1 MIDTTPDVALNN
13 WDALS
18 GNKVKERPI
27 VPNKTSCIKSG
38 SVSSAGSKSNAASAV
53 GMLESSTSSIKSGPV
68 SSAGSKSNAASAVGM
83 LESSTSSIK
92 SGPVSSA
99 GSKSNAASVAGML
112 ESSFSSIKSGSVSS
126 AGSKSNTASAVG
138 MLESSSSSIKSGS
151 VSSAGSESNSLVAI
165 DMNDFMQIDAP
176 NATTA
181 SKYES
186 LVVAM
191 ISNSKEASPMS
202 EKDLKSKLMGRKL
215 ISKKPTRSQ
224 QRRKVLIDSCAER
237 SIISDIDLLDMSLA
251 TSLRPGSHYVSGVV
265 AGSRSMLSA
274 RAPIIS
280 PFEELTAFYHDTGAD
295 NIISLD
301 ELEQVYDVHFAG
313 SMQYNNRRMVC
324 KHRVNKTTLS
334 CWKDPTEK
342 NFYVYDW
349 KTAHEFHD
357 SHDRSIFLDYSAG
370 ASCTNTTSYKLSTS
384 NSDEVYSILKTDSDL
399 ITAQKLGLSRVRAL
413 RAIEVEALHKALS
426 HASAPVLKQIVKEK
440 IIDGISLD
448 PIDVDNWKD
457 FLGCNA
463 CVIGKTVREDHV
475 IDPIAPLPITSRI
488 GEIVHTD
495 CFNIGTSR
503 PDGKPLHLVLTIDDY
518 SGMTHTRVVNK
529 ADATTIANTLKI
541 VASEYTEKGHKLSTL
556 KRDSGG
562 SMPNVDALLVSHG
575 IICSPSSVGRHVRVA
590 ERAIRHI
597 KELFRTLLFDLPYL
611 LPVDLFPS
619 AIKFIT
625 QSMNLTPNVNNK
637 YRAPLHLF
645 DGEFP
650 RHHDH
655 LRSSFGALVA
665 TYNLTDPNDRKDDF
679 PRADIG
685 IVVGRDPQRPGNF
698 LIQDLRSK
706 VIKPRHDVTP
716 VGWNN
721 TLLRRVYELYGKEK
735 GTAEKIYF
743 VYGDITQEEPIDLSD
758 KRNIFERDIRL
769 PDYDDEGDPETIAAN
784 VASINS
790 NCLLDDLDQD
800 FEIKALNTSVGKARK
815 AYGDEITFQAAIKEL
830 KAMYKHEVWQ
840 YVPKNENVD
849 YAETISSQMFLKEKT
864 DASNKFEELK
874 ARIIGHGHLQDI
886 DSSKGGTS
894 SPTIAM
900 TTVLAGISIAAKD
913 KSVELAV
920 FDVKNAYL
928 NAFLK
933 DPEGQL
939 MFLPKDVV
947 SIMIHDNPDLQEFV
961 RSDGRILVRLR
972 KALYGLKTA
981 GRDWFEEVK
990 GKLISFGYTQSVID
1004 PCLFLGEDIQIYV
1017 YVDDFLT
1024 IGKSTAIDTF
1034 RDNLTL
1040 AYGKLKEKRGNQIS
1054 YLGMNI
1060 TRKENGDIVVDQR
1073 GYVEKILNEYEVT
1086 GHASLYPA
1094 TSNLMHS
1101 DCHDSSTVEEDDYLS
1116 LVMKL
1121 MFVATRTRPDIL
1133 FPTVVLATRSK
1144 THLKIDYDRLIKI
1157 LKYLNGARDKGL
1169 KYKHEGKIKLRM
1181 FVDAGFQTHKD
1192 AKGQTGFVIF
1202 PDSSSAG
1209 VLFKCKKQT
1218 SVSQS
1223 SAEAE
1228 LISLF
1233 DAVTYLKWVAS
1244 IYEELG
1250 YGCKPIPV
1258 YEDNK
1263 STIMMSID
1271 PQIAF
1276 KGRSKFIDRKFFG
1289 VYEHVENGNIELLYV
1304 GTEEQIADFF
1314 TKVIIGNK
1322 FKGLRYS
1329 IMGCDSYDD

>member
-1 MIDTTPDVALNN
+1 M
-13 WDALS
+13 
-18 GNKVKERPI
+18 
-27 VPNKTSCIKSG
+27 
-38 SVSSAGSKSNAASAV
+38 
-53 GMLESSTSSIKSGPV
+53 
-68 SSAGSKSNAASAVGM
+68 
-83 LESSTSSIK
+83 
-92 SGPVSSA
+92 
-99 GSKSNAASVAGML
+99 
-112 ESSFSSIKSGSVSS
+112 
-126 AGSKSNTASAVG
+126 
-138 MLESSSSSIKSGS
+138 
-151 VSSAGSESNSLVAI
+151 
-165 DMNDFMQIDAP
+165 
-176 NATTA
+176 
-181 SKYES
+181 
-186 LVVAM
+186 
-191 ISNSKEASPMS
+191 
-202 EKDLKSKLMGRKL
+202 
-215 ISKKPTRSQ
+215 
-224 QRRKVLIDSCAER
+224 
-237 SIISDIDLLDMSLA
+237 
-251 TSLRPGSHYVSGVV
+251 
-265 AGSRSMLSA
+265 
-274 RAPIIS
+274 
-280 PFEELTAFYHDTGAD
+280 
-295 NIISLD
+295 
-301 ELEQVYDVHFAG
+301 
-313 SMQYNNRRMVC
+313 
-324 KHRVNKTTLS
+324 
-334 CWKDPTEK
+334 
-342 NFYVYDW
+342 
-349 KTAHEFHD
+349 
-357 SHDRSIFLDYSAG
+357 
-370 ASCTNTTSYKLSTS
+370 
-384 NSDEVYSILKTDSDL
+384 
-399 ITAQKLGLSRVRAL
+399 
-413 RAIEVEALHKALS
+413 
-426 HASAPVLKQIVKEK
+426 
-440 IIDGISLD
+440 
-448 PIDVDNWKD
+448 
-457 FLGCNA
+457 
-463 CVIGKTVREDHV
+463 
-475 IDPIAPLPITSRI
+475 
-488 GEIVHTD
+488 
-495 CFNIGTSR
+495 
-503 PDGKPLHLVLTIDDY
+503 
-518 SGMTHTRVVNK
+518 
-529 ADATTIANTLKI
+529 
-541 VASEYTEKGHKLSTL
+541 
-556 KRDSGG
+556 
-562 SMPNVDALLVSHG
+562 
-575 IICSPSSVGRHVRVA
+575 
-590 ERAIRHI
+590 
-597 KELFRTLLFDLPYL
+597 

-625 QSMNLTPNVNNK
+625 QSINLTPNVNNK

-645 DGEFP
+645 DGKFP

-698 LIQDLRSK
+698 LIQDLRTK

-721 TLLRRVYELYGKEK
+721 TLLRRVYEMYGKEK

-769 PDYDDEGDPETIAAN
+769 PDYDDEEDFETIAAN

-790 NCLLDDLDQD
+790 NCIIDDLDQD

-830 KAMYKHEVWQ
+830 KAMYKHQVWE
-840 YVPKNENVD
+840 YVPIGENFD

-874 ARIIGHGHLQDI
+874 ARIIGHGHLQDL

-928 NAFLK
+928 NAYLK

-947 SIMIHDNPDLQEFV
+947 SIMVLDNPDLKEFV
-961 RSDGRILVRLR
+961 RPDGRILVRLR

-990 GKLISFGYTQSVID
+990 GKLLSFGHAQSAID

-1024 IGKSTAIDTF
+1024 IGKSSAINTF

-1040 AYGKLKEKRGNQIS
+1040 AYGKLKEKRGNHIS

-1073 GYVEKILNEYEVT
+1073 GYVEKILSEYEVT
-1086 GHASLYPA
+1086 GHISLYPA
-1094 TSNLMHS
+1094 TCNLMHS

-1144 THLKIDYDRLIKI
+1144 MHLKTDYDRLIKI

-1228 LISLF
+1228 LISLY

-1289 VYEHVENGNIELLYV
+1289 VYEHVENGNIELIYV

>member
-1 MIDTTPDVALNN
+1 MHSSHQENRSK
-13 WDALS
+13 DACLLA
-18 GNKVKERPI
+18 EI
-27 VPNKTSCIKSG
+27 
-38 SVSSAGSKSNAASAV
+38 
-53 GMLESSTSSIKSGPV
+53 
-68 SSAGSKSNAASAVGM
+68 
-83 LESSTSSIK
+83 
-92 SGPVSSA
+92 
-99 GSKSNAASVAGML
+99 
-112 ESSFSSIKSGSVSS
+112 
-126 AGSKSNTASAVG
+126 
-138 MLESSSSSIKSGS
+138 
-151 VSSAGSESNSLVAI
+151 
-165 DMNDFMQIDAP
+165 
-176 NATTA
+176 
-181 SKYES
+181 
-186 LVVAM
+186 
-191 ISNSKEASPMS
+191 
-202 EKDLKSKLMGRKL
+202 DLKNKLLAKKFAL
-215 ISKKPTRSQ
+215 KKPTRSQ
-224 QRRKVLIDSCAER
+224 QRRKVLIDSCAEK
-237 SIISDIDLLDMSLA
+237 SIISDLNLLDMSLA
-251 TSLRPGSHYVSGVV
+251 TLLRPGSHYVSGVV
-265 AGSRSMLSA
+265 AGSRSMLTA
-274 RAPIIS
+274 RAPVIH
-280 PFEELTAFYHDTGAD
+280 PFEEINAFYHESGND

-301 ELEQVYDVHFAG
+301 ELETVYDVNFAG

-324 KHRVNKTTLS
+324 KHRVNKCTFY

-342 NFYVYDW
+342 KFYVYDW
-349 KTAHEFHD
+349 KTAHD
-357 SHDRSIFLDYSAG
+357 LYDAHDRSTLSGDIHTNSNTSA
-370 ASCTNTTSYKLSTS
+370 SMCIDTTSYHLSMS
-384 NSDEVYSILKTDSDL
+384 NSAEPYHILKTDSDF
-399 ITAQKLGLSRVRAL
+399 ITAQKLGLSRIRAL

-426 HASAPVLKQIVKEK
+426 HASAPILKQIVKEK

-463 CVIGKTVREDHV
+463 CIIGKTVREDNN
-475 IDPIAPLPITSRI
+475 IDPTAPLPVTSKI

-503 PDGKPLHLVLTIDDY
+503 SNGKSLHLVLAIDDY
-518 SGMTHTRVVNK
+518 SGMEHTVVVSK
-529 ADATTIANTLKI
+529 ADAITIANALKSI
-541 VASEYTEKGHKLSTL
+541 ASEYINKGHRLITY

-562 SMPNVDALLVSHG
+562 SLPNVDPLLAAHG
-575 IICSPSSVGRHVRVA
+575 ISCSPASVGRHVRVA

-611 LPVDLFPS
+611 LPVDLFAP

-625 QSMNLTPNVNNK
+625 QSINLTPNVNNK

-655 LRSSFGALVA
+655 LRSNFGALVA

-698 LIQDLRSK
+698 LIQDLRTK

-721 TLLRRVYELYGKEK
+721 SLLRRIYDMYGKEK

-743 VYGDITQEEPIDLSD
+743 VYGDVTTEEPIDLSD
-758 KRNIFERDIRL
+758 KRSIFERDIRL
-769 PDYDDEGDPETIAAN
+769 PDYDEEDSATIAAN
-784 VASINS
+784 VASINHDCS
-790 NCLLDDLDQD
+790 IDDLDQE
-800 FEIKALNTSVGKARK
+800 FEIKALNTSVSKARK
-815 AYGDEITFQAAIKEL
+815 AYGDEITFRAAIKEL
-830 KAMYKHEVWQ
+830 KAMYHHRVWE
-840 YVPKNENVD
+840 YVSLSEHVN
-849 YAETISSQMFLKEKT
+849 YADAISSQMFLKEKT
-864 DASNKFEELK
+864 DASNNFEELK
-874 ARIIGHGHLQDI
+874 ARIIGHGNLQEI
-886 DSSKGGTS
+886 DPSKGGTS
-894 SPTIAM
+894 SPTISL
-900 TTVLAGISIAAKD
+900 TTVLAGLSIAAKD
-913 KSVELAV
+913 LTAEIAV

-939 MFLPKDVV
+939 LFLPKDVV
-947 SIMIHDNPDLQEFV
+947 SIMIHDDPTLQRFV
-961 RSDGRILVRLR
+961 RPDGRILVRLR

-990 GKLISFGYTQSVID
+990 GKLLSFGYKQSAVD

-1024 IGKSTAIDTF
+1024 IGKSIAIDLF
-1034 RDNLTL
+1034 RDNLTR
-1040 AYGKLKEKRGNQIS
+1040 AYGKLKEKRGNHIS

-1060 TRKENGDIVVDQR
+1060 TRQDNGDIVVDQR
-1073 GYVEKILNEYEVT
+1073 GYVEKILNEYQVT
-1086 GHASLYPA
+1086 DHVSRYPA
-1094 TSNLMHS
+1094 SGNLMHS
-1101 DCHDSSTVEEDDYLS
+1101 DSHDSSTVDEDEYLS

-1144 THLKIDYDRLIKI
+1144 QHIKTDYDRLIKI
-1157 LKYLNGARDKGL
+1157 LKYLNGAKDKGL
-1169 KYKHEGKIKLRM
+1169 KFKHEGRIGLRM

-1218 SVSQS
+1218 SVSHS

-1228 LISLF
+1228 LISLL

-1250 YGCKPIPV
+1250 HSCKPIPV

-1263 STIMMSID
+1263 STIMMSVD
-1271 PQIAF
+1271 RQAAF
-1276 KGRSKFIDRKFFG
+1276 KGRSKFIDRKIFG
-1289 VYEHVENGNIELLYV
+1289 VYEHVENGNIELLYI

-1314 TKVIIGNK
+1314 TKVIIGSK

-1329 IMGCDSYDD
+1329 IMGCESYEDRGP